1 MLQRCVALK
10 IVVANR
16 LMSSCTY
23 RLIWSLKSFH
33 HKSEVSWSDLVICH
47 SLTQASVVILI
58 QTTIKNNLKFTCKDE
73 ITFVLLLSW

>member
-23 RLIWSLKSFH
+23 RFIWSLKSFH
-33 HKSEVSWSDLVICH
+33 HKSEVSWSDLVIGH
-47 SLTQASVVILI
+47 SLTQASVVILV
-58 QTTIKNNLKFTCKDE
+58 QTTIKNNLKFTCKDK
-73 ITFVLLLSW
+73 IAFVLLLSW